1 MNNSFNEIE
10 NLITESFII
19 KKGISESQKRS
30 YRKYQILN
38 PEKMR
43 LKSQRHDAKIK
54 TNPEAYWRMLEIKR
68 QYYQNVIK
76 PRNLLLK
83 VNIEIIN

>member
-1 MNNSFNEIE
+1 MNNSFEIDYDIE
-10 NLITESFII
+10 NLINDIECFV

-30 YRKYQILN
+30 YRKYQITH

-54 TNPEAYWRMLEIKR
+54 ANPEAYGRMLEMKR
-68 QYYQNVIK
+68 KYYQNVIK
-76 PRNLLLK
+76 PRNELLK
-83 VNIEIIN
+83 CQ